1 MKIKQVMRL
10 IIELQQN
17 KGYMFSEFLEKE
29 IGYNGDKGDLPKFLD
44 YLTNYTDYEKYFII
58 VN

>member
-1 MKIKQVMRL
+1 MRL
-10 IIELQQN
+10 IIKLIKNYKKN

-44 YLTNYTDYEKYFII
+44 YLTNYTEYEKYFII